1 MNSGTTNIIADKSN
15 TTFTGNTD
23 NTGSNAICNYR
34 GTVNLN
40 AGEAKIVF
48 NDGIDG
54 YDSSIANNIININN
68 IGMKMADGTNAA
80 PTTGT
85 VEINNEVKNNTVNMY
100 NGPLLLGT
108 NTQNGTLYSG
118 TFADSVDFNY
128 NGGTV
133 SLQNGSINSANLGKL
148 TLNNDMDLRLDVNF
162 AEQTLD
168 TITVDGFTANGNN
181 INISNILIL
190 QPTIEKSFSI
200 SPIGNMSDNDLKNSL
215 AGAIQ
220 YTGGEIVHSL
230 IYRYTANYD
239 PTTAML
245 NFGLAGGGTNPGYD
259 SFNPSVMASSVA
271 AQLGGYLVQLNA
283 YDEAF
288 RNMDMYMLMTKK
300 TTSGNA
306 TP

>member
-54 YDSSIANNIININN
+54 YDSSIANNIINNT
-68 IGMKMADGTNAA
+68 GVKMADVTNAA

-85 VEINNEVKNNTVNMY
+85 VEINNEVKNKTVNMY
-100 NGPLLLGT
+100 NGTLLLGT

-128 NGGTV
+128 NGGT
-133 SLQNGSINSANLGKL
+133 
-148 TLNNDMDLRLDVNF
+148 
-162 AEQTLD
+162 
-168 TITVDGFTANGNN
+168 
-181 INISNILIL
+181 
-190 QPTIEKSFSI
+190 
-200 SPIGNMSDNDLKNSL
+200 
-215 AGAIQ
+215 
-220 YTGGEIVHSL
+220 
-230 IYRYTANYD
+230 
-239 PTTAML
+239 
-245 NFGLAGGGTNPGYD
+245 NPGYD
-259 SFNPSVMASSVA
+259 SFNPSVMASPVA
-271 AQLGGYLVQLNA
+271 AQLGGYLVQLNS

-288 RNMDMYMLMTKK
+288 RNMDMYMLMTK
-300 TTSGNA
+300 NNVRQ
-306 TP
+306 